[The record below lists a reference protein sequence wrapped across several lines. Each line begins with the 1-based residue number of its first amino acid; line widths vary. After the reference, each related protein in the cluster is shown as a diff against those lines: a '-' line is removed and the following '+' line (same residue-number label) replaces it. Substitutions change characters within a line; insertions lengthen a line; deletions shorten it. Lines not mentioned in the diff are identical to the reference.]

1 MICPNCKKQIY
12 DDSQF
17 CEYCGAK
24 IEKSNKGLWITL
36 GVIALFALVG
46 CSVYMYNVQQESLRI
61 ERKRLEEENRRAAE
75 RQAELEAQLEEE
87 RIAKEKAEQARRV
100 AEQKAK
106 EEAEQ
111 ARRAAEQKA
120 KAEAEKAR
128 REAEQKAK
136 AEAEARKE
144 AERIAKAEAEKAHM
158 EAEKKSKAEAE
169 QNRKKELRR
178 QGYVDLGLPSG
189 TWWKNENEGGR
200 SVRYTLYDAVNRFG
214 NKLPSKKQFQ
224 ELIDYCTW
232 VWVGVGYN
240 VYGPNG
246 KFIYLPAAGYG
257 SKPSKAYGEN
267 KTGAY
272 WAYNMVFYRSD
283 KCGYALWFSSKSK
296 EISFSCEENR
306 LSVRLVQELK

>member
-1 MICPNCKKQIY
+1 M
-12 DDSQF
+12 
-17 CEYCGAK
+17 
-24 IEKSNKGLWITL
+24 
-36 GVIALFALVG
+36 
-46 CSVYMYNVQQESLRI
+46 
-61 ERKRLEEENRRAAE
+61 
-75 RQAELEAQLEEE
+75 
-87 RIAKEKAEQARRV
+87 
-100 AEQKAK
+100 
-106 EEAEQ
+106 
-111 ARRAAEQKA
+111 
-120 KAEAEKAR
+120 
-128 REAEQKAK
+128 
-136 AEAEARKE
+136 
-144 AERIAKAEAEKAHM
+144 
-158 EAEKKSKAEAE
+158 
-169 QNRKKELRR
+169 
-178 QGYVDLGLPSG
+178 PSG